1 MFMKGKESLVYIIII
16 IIISTLSARAVNN
29 MIMTTVP
36 SFAKYELSMND
47 LYVGLLAS
55 SLSMTTLI
63 STVFINPFLS
73 SPKRRM
79 AFILSTISIIF
90 LLIFYYFSSKVTI
103 WIITIITGLVYGFI
117 MPNLITFASIAKD
130 KKNAERLL
138 NIYSMSLSLSL
149 VIGPLLETF
158 LLERYSYRDIF
169 ILFLPLAIPLAFL
182 SKNVKF
188 PETTKEVRSF
198 SVLKNHGLTAAIIS
212 ITLYNIPFAIIS
224 SFIVIYTKE
233 LFNVANFEAYSVFLP
248 FFSLSFLT
256 RFIMALRP
264 FKDLR
269 TPMAL
274 SILLTAIG
282 IIIVS
287 IAPNFTTLLLGMLI
301 LGVPHGSIFPMSTIM
316 ISRGTSVYERNAANS
331 FFIAYNNILFI
342 VSPIIYAYLVTLLTS
357 YRLAFLLS
365 LVPLTISTVLF
376 FKLFWNNKIILG

>member
-36 SFAKYELSMND
+36 SFAKYELGMNN

-90 LLIFYYFSSKVTI
+90 LLILYYFSSKVTI

-287 IAPNFTTLLLGMLI
+287 IAPNFTTLLL
-301 LGVPHGSIFPMSTIM
+301 
-316 ISRGTSVYERNAANS
+316 
-331 FFIAYNNILFI
+331 
-342 VSPIIYAYLVTLLTS
+342 
-357 YRLAFLLS
+357 
-365 LVPLTISTVLF
+365 
-376 FKLFWNNKIILG
+376 

>member
-1 MFMKGKESLVYIIII
+1 MKGKESLVYIIII
-16 IIISTLSARAVNN
+16 IIISTLSARAVNI

-117 MPNLITFASIAKD
+117 MPNLITFASIARD

-198 SVLKNHGLTAAIIS
+198 SVLKNHGL
-212 ITLYNIPFAIIS
+212 
-224 SFIVIYTKE
+224 
-233 LFNVANFEAYSVFLP
+233 
-248 FFSLSFLT
+248 
-256 RFIMALRP
+256 
-264 FKDLR
+264 
-269 TPMAL
+269 
-274 SILLTAIG
+274 
-282 IIIVS
+282 
-287 IAPNFTTLLLGMLI
+287 
-301 LGVPHGSIFPMSTIM
+301 
-316 ISRGTSVYERNAANS
+316 
-331 FFIAYNNILFI
+331 
-342 VSPIIYAYLVTLLTS
+342 
-357 YRLAFLLS
+357 
-365 LVPLTISTVLF
+365 
-376 FKLFWNNKIILG
+376 

>member
-1 MFMKGKESLVYIIII
+1 
-16 IIISTLSARAVNN
+16 
-29 MIMTTVP
+29 
-36 SFAKYELSMND
+36 
-47 LYVGLLAS
+47 
-55 SLSMTTLI
+55 
-63 STVFINPFLS
+63 
-73 SPKRRM
+73 
-79 AFILSTISIIF
+79 
-90 LLIFYYFSSKVTI
+90 
-103 WIITIITGLVYGFI
+103 
-117 MPNLITFASIAKD
+117 
-130 KKNAERLL
+130 
-138 NIYSMSLSLSL
+138 
-149 VIGPLLETF
+149 
-158 LLERYSYRDIF
+158 YRDIF

-212 ITLYNIPFAIIS
+212 ITLYNVPFAIIS

-282 IIIVS
+282 VIIVS
-287 IAPNFTTLLLGMLI
+287 IAPKFTTLLLGMLI